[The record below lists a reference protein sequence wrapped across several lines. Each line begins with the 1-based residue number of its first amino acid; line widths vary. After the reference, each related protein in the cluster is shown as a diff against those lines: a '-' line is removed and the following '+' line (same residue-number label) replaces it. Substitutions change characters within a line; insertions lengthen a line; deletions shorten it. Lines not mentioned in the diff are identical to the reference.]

1 MYEVG
6 VRVDNSPVR
15 TVRFGSTVSLVLI
28 IHIAAG
34 VSGLVL
40 GPVAMGARK
49 RRGGHTRV
57 GEAYHWVM
65 LTVCLSALALAI
77 EHWERLWWFVPIA
90 VFSYAN
96 ALVGYLAAKI
106 RWRRWL
112 IAHIG
117 GMCGSY
123 IALVTAL
130 LVVNAQP
137 APLWLW
143 FLPTIVGVPLI
154 NRTIERRLGRS
165 GPRPRPDRPAPGAV
179 S

>member
-1 MYEVG
+1 M
-6 VRVDNSPVR
+6 
-15 TVRFGSTVSLVLI
+15 SLVLV

-34 VSGLVL
+34 AAGLIL
-40 GPVAMGARK
+40 GPLAMTARK
-49 RRGGHTRV
+49 RRGRHTRA
-57 GEAYHWVM
+57 GELYHWVM
-65 LTVCLSALALAI
+65 LTVCVSALALAI
-77 EHWERLWWFVPIA
+77 AEWDELWWFVPIA

-96 ALVGYLAAKI
+96 ALVGYLAAKL

-143 FLPTIVGVPLI
+143 FLPTIIGAPLI
-154 NRTIERRLGRS
+154 NRTIDRRLGRS
-165 GPRPRPDRPAPGAV
+165 GPPRRPGRPAPGAV

>member
-1 MYEVG
+1 M
-6 VRVDNSPVR
+6 
-15 TVRFGSTVSLVLI
+15 SLVLI
-28 IHIAAG
+28 IHVAAG
-34 VSGLVL
+34 ASGLIL
-40 GPVAMGARK
+40 GPVAMTARK
-49 RRGGHTRV
+49 RRGRHTRV

-65 LTVCLSALALAI
+65 LAVCLSALALAI
-77 EHWERLWWFVPIA
+77 ADWERLWWFVPIA

-96 ALVGYLAAKI
+96 ALVGYLAAKL
-106 RWRRWL
+106 RRRRWL

-123 IALVTAL
+123 VALVTAL

-143 FLPTIVGVPLI
+143 FLPTVVGVPLI
-154 NRTIERRLGRS
+154 SRTIERRLGRS

>member
-1 MYEVG
+1 
-6 VRVDNSPVR
+6 
-15 TVRFGSTVSLVLI
+15 
-28 IHIAAG
+28 
-34 VSGLVL
+34 
-40 GPVAMGARK
+40 MGARK
-49 RRGGHTRV
+49 RRGRHTRA
-57 GEAYHWVM
+57 GEIYHWVM
-65 LTVCLSALALAI
+65 LTVCLSALALALADWH
-77 EHWERLWWFVPIA
+77 ELWWFVPIA

-106 RWRRWL
+106 RWKRWQ

-154 NRTIERRLGRS
+154 NRTIDRRLGRS
-165 GPRPRPDRPAPGAV
+165 GPPPPPGRPAPGAA

>member
-1 MYEVG
+1 M
-6 VRVDNSPVR
+6 
-15 TVRFGSTVSLVLI
+15 SLVLI

-34 VSGLVL
+34 AMGLLL
-40 GPVAMGARK
+40 GPIAMTARK
-49 RRGGHTRV
+49 RRGRHTRA

-65 LTVCLSALALAI
+65 LTVCLSAVALALAD
-77 EHWERLWWFVPIA
+77 WGRLWWFVPIA

-96 ALVGYLAAKI
+96 ALVGYLAVKI
-106 RWRRWL
+106 RWKGW
-112 IAHIG
+112 IQAHIG

-143 FLPTIVGVPLI
+143 FLPTIVGTPLI
-154 NRTIERRLGRS
+154 IRTISLRLGTS
-165 GPRPRPDRPAPGAV
+165 GPRRRPDRPAPGAA